1 MVCLILKANLY
12 LCCFITDVP
21 KPIRYQ
27 LFCTFF
33 TFKFFISLIS
43 ALGMLLCSLLFLCY
57 YNCILLFQYVLDFKN
72 ILYMVG
78 LTWKIFVLYEV
89 IQVSELLLPGFC
101 CSGNIVTANGSLQET
116 AGKKTVSSIFLK
128 FYQHIIFYKMM
139 QTHMYLSY
147 CSYSPPAIFACL
159 LSHSIQFHLPSCH
172 TYKYV

>member
-1 MVCLILKANLY
+1 MDYTFRISKVSALRQVTTCQYSLITSLPFHDSTITFTVCLILKANLY

-57 YNCILLFQYVLDFKN
+57 YNCILLFQYALDFKN

-101 CSGNIVTANGSLQET
+101 CSGNIVTANGSL
-116 AGKKTVSSIFLK
+116 
-128 FYQHIIFYKMM
+128 
-139 QTHMYLSY
+139 
-147 CSYSPPAIFACL
+147 
-159 LSHSIQFHLPSCH
+159 
-172 TYKYV
+172 